1 MKGLLSHD
9 SFMRVIWRVYTFLF
23 HMYTYGRSHVT
34 RIDIGRD
41 THTWHDVIC
50 DMTWVIYRMNESC
63 YTYER
68 SHVTRI
74 DIGRDRHTWHDVIRD
89 MTLGCIHMCEICPLQ
104 YVCGSYHIFGK
115 KMGRNIHKGGHR
127 LSQVCHVG
135 YISSNGVYI
144 FHRYDTMNHSFIRG
158 ICFS

>member
-1 MKGLLSHD
+1 MTRIHLSLSYVHLWKE
-9 SFMRVIWRVYTFLF
+9 SR
-23 HMYTYGRSHVT
+23 YTYRHRSWHAHVT
-34 RIDIGRD
+34 WRYM
-41 THTWHDVIC
+41 WHDVSHIP
-50 DMTWVIYRMNESC
+50 RMNESC